1 MICALDI
8 GTSKIKILLADKN
21 KEGNLEL
28 ISKIEEPAEGIRRG
42 VIVDVEKVSNIL
54 LVLFQRISTEA
65 GKKINSV
72 YTALNGCHLFSV
84 LSRGLVSVSRADQKI
99 SEEDVQRV
107 LQAAQTINL
116 PSNKE
121 IFDAIVKEFI
131 VDGQAGVKEAVGLRG
146 VRLEA
151 EVLALGGF
159 SPYLENQKKA
169 ILAADL
175 EILDTIPAP
184 MAAARAVLTEKQEEL
199 GVAVVGIGAGTT
211 GLAVFEEGDLL
222 HLAVLPIGSANI
234 TDDIAIG
241 LKIDVEIAERIKQE
255 YGSCLFKGKDTRQ
268 KINLGE
274 NSPLVFSKK
283 FLVKI
288 ISERVAELFNQVN
301 QELKKI
307 GKEKLL
313 PGGIVLTDGGAKLP
327 KILELAKDKF
337 HLPVRIGKPKGISGL
352 EEDLGLAVACGL
364 VLYGADSQER
374 EKSLEFGRGI
384 TSKLKKFFKIFI
396 P

>member
-1 MICALDI
+1 MICGLDI
-8 GTSKIKILLADKN
+8 GTSKTKILLVERN

-28 ISKIEEPAEGIRRG
+28 ISKAEEPTEGVRRG
-42 VIVDVEKVSNIL
+42 VIIDGEKVSNIL
-54 LVLFQRISTEA
+54 SVLFQKIAAEV
-65 GKKINSV
+65 GEKINSV
-72 YTALNGCHLFSV
+72 YTALNGSHLFSV
-84 LSRGLVSVSRADQKI
+84 FSRGLISVSRADQKI

-131 VDGQAGVKEAVGLRG
+131 VDGQAEVKKAVGLQG

-169 ILAADL
+169 ILGADL
-175 EILDTIPAP
+175 EVLDAIPAP
-184 MAAARAVLTEKQEEL
+184 VAAARAVLNEKQKEL
-199 GVAVVGIGAGTT
+199 GVAVVDIGAGTT

-222 HLAVLPIGSANI
+222 HLAVLPIGSDNI

-241 LKIDVEIAERIKQE
+241 LKIDVEVAERIKQE
-255 YGSCLFKGKDTRQ
+255 YGSCLFKGKDMRQ
-268 KINLGE
+268 KINFGG
-274 NSPLVFSKK
+274 NAPLIFSKK

-288 ISERVAELFNQVN
+288 ISDRVSELFNLVN

-307 GKEKLL
+307 RKEKLL
-313 PGGIVLTDGGAKLP
+313 PGGIVLTGGGAKLP
-327 KILELAKDKF
+327 KILDLAKDKL
-337 HLPVRIGKPKGISGL
+337 HLPVRIGRPKGIFGL
-352 EEDLGLAVACGL
+352 EEDLRLAVVCGL
-364 VLYGADSQER
+364 VLYGAECQAE
-374 EKSLEFGRGI
+374 EKNFKFGSGI
-384 TSKLKKFFKIFI
+384 TSKIKKFLRIFI